1 MPRIVIGNQSSFAA
15 PRPLFPFEY
24 ALAAGFGAFE
34 FFPDRQADGRGWE
47 ISELD
52 AATRADL
59 RNAADGHDLRLSV
72 HAPWWLDPRQPDAL
86 PELLEVQRF
95 AFEIGARLLNIH
107 FYLDQGP
114 ELLLRAIEPLIER
127 LARAGQRL
135 ALENTV
141 ETSPEAINEVFA
153 LLRAR
158 RPDLAAHVGLCLDI
172 GHANLCAATRN
183 DYLAF
188 VDRLA
193 ADLPIIHGHLHEN
206 WGDADTHLTLFTGPA
221 AHDSAG
227 IEGLIDRLL
236 ARGFAGAWI
245 LEQWPEPHELLDDAR
260 DRLLVLLQA
269 RGVRTRTRPLAAAP

>member
-47 ISELD
+47 ISDLD
-52 AATRADL
+52 TAERADL
-59 RNAADGHDLRLSV
+59 RNAADGNGLRLSV
-72 HAPWWLDPRQPDAL
+72 HAPWWLDPCQEAAL

-95 AFEIGARLLNIH
+95 SHEIGAGLLNIH
-107 FYLDQGP
+107 FYLDQGA
-114 ELLLRAIEPLIER
+114 ETFVRAIEPLLEQ
-127 LARAGQRL
+127 LAAHGQRL

-141 ETSPEAINEVFA
+141 ETSPEACNEVFS

-158 RPDLAAHVGLCLDI
+158 RADLAAHAGLCLDI
-172 GHANLCAATRN
+172 GHANLCSATRN

-188 VDRLA
+188 VDRLSPE
-193 ADLPIIHGHLHEN
+193 LPIIHRHLHEN
-206 WGDADTHLTLFTGPA
+206 WGDADTHLTLFTGPS
-221 AHDSAG
+221 AHDAAG

-245 LEQWPEPHELLDDAR
+245 LEQWPEPTELLDDAR
-260 DRLLVLLQA
+260 DRLLLLLQA
-269 RGVRTRTRPLAAAP
+269 RGVRTRTRRSRLDS

>member
-1 MPRIVIGNQSSFAA
+1 MHRIVIGNQSSFTA

-47 ISELD
+47 ISDLD
-52 AATRADL
+52 AAERADL

-72 HAPWWLDPRQPDAL
+72 HAPWWLDPCQPATL

-95 AFEIGARLLNIH
+95 AAEIGARLLNIH
-107 FYLDQGP
+107 FYLQEGA
-114 ELLLRAIEPLIER
+114 EAFVRAIEPLVEE
-127 LARAGQRL
+127 LAQSGQRL

-141 ETSPEAINEVFA
+141 TTSPEAVNEVFTV
-153 LLRAR
+153 LRANR
-158 RPDLAAHVGLCLDI
+158 ADLAEHVGLCLDI

-193 ADLPIIHGHLHEN
+193 ADLPIIHAHLHEN
-206 WGDADTHLTLFTGPA
+206 WGDADSHLTLFTGPA

-236 ARGFAGAWI
+236 ARGFSGAWI
-245 LEQWPEPHELLDDAR
+245 LEQWPEPNELLDDAR

-269 RGVRTRTRPLAAAP
+269 RGVRTRTRCLLAKP